1 MTTDAIRIELACATG
16 SQQELLEMLVSPDKT
31 VGQIIDE
38 SGIYELFPSQGL
50 ESAAVGIWGRP
61 VDRDQSVRD
70 GDRIEI
76 YRPLQMDPR
85 EARRRLA
92 ESGRTMNQKSDD

>member
-1 MTTDAIRIELACATG
+1 MSADSLRIELACATVT
-16 SQQELLEMLVSPDKT
+16 QQELLELWVAADMS

-38 SGIYELFPSQGL
+38 SGIYDRFPGWGM
-50 ESAAVGIWGRP
+50 ETAPVGIWGRP
-61 VDRDQSVRD
+61 VGRDQKVRD

-76 YRPLQMDPR
+76 YQPLQMDPR

-92 ESGRTMNQKSDD
+92 EAGRTMNQTRED

>member
-1 MTTDAIRIELACATG
+1 VSADSLRIELACATVA
-16 SQQELLEMLVSPDKT
+16 QQELLELWVAADQS
-31 VGQIIDE
+31 VGQIIE
-38 SGIYELFPSQGL
+38 QSGIYERFVGQGL
-50 ESAAVGIWGRP
+50 ETAPVGIWGRP
-61 VDRDQSVRD
+61 VDRDQKVRE

-92 ESGRTMNQKSDD
+92 EAGRTMNQTRED